1 MKYKI
6 YNDDNDGKY
15 ASIISFNDSIIDVI
29 IPESISFESQII
41 PVKKIDEDAFKNNS
55 KIRSITIP
63 SSVTTIGSSAFS
75 GCSNL
80 ITVTISENSQL
91 TSIGNEAFSY
101 CSSLTSIYIPDS
113 VTTIGSYAFSD
124 CSNLATVTFGENSQ
138 LTSIDFR
145 AFDGCSSL
153 TSIYIPD
160 SVTTIGTSAFC
171 DCSSLTIYCEESCQP
186 NGWNSNWNPSNRPVV
201 WETTYEEYLGG
212 DCGQKTLPF

>member
-6 YNDDNDGKY
+6 YIDDNDGKY

-63 SSVTTIGSSAFS
+63 NSVTAIGSSAFS

-91 TSIGNEAFSY
+91 TSIGNETFY
-101 CSSLTSIYIPDS
+101 NCSSLTSIYIPDS
-113 VTTIGSYAFSD
+113 VTSIGY
-124 CSNLATVTFGENSQ
+124 
-138 LTSIDFR
+138 R
-145 AFDGCSSL
+145 AFRYSSN
-153 TSIYIPD
+153 
-160 SVTTIGTSAFC
+160 
-171 DCSSLTIYCEESCQP
+171 LTIYCEASSEPS
-186 NGWNSNWNPSNRPVV
+186 GWDSSWNYYCPVV
-201 WETTYEEYLGG
+201 WSSNGEHGEYNGFIYG
-212 DCGQKTLPF
+212 VSMIAKVIHI